1 MEVQRHPSSIMP
13 CRARSSSEVAV
24 NVGLARPPQEVI
36 LERYRKMIRFKHFIV
51 SLGLLDVTSGEM
63 VDLTDRDVVNRLI
76 ARAEEV
82 QREAYG
88 GGPVIIDV
96 ISDARGQPPS
106 GAPESARRSSS
117 RPLACSVR
125 PSVVGAGH
133 GLDSMALAGSQSE
146 LSEKV
151 ERRVPS
157 EPRRPRP
164 SSRSGRSVRSSV
176 VAADVGS
183 EKVGESAA
191 SQSELSMAEQRESRS
206 LSRPSAHSVR
216 ASGAPVSWP
225 AASTSEIDVEDMSVE
240 IVPVRSRPK
249 SPRRP
254 PLGVPAARRGRSSP
268 RSAGGS
274 RLAGQDPSGLMP
286 SPSST
291 ERLARP
297 GPARLSP
304 RHWPASAS
312 PAPAGSARSPQ
323 EGSRHRGGPEAAAAP
338 RGTGARGTRPQ
349 GRAG

>member
-82 QREAYG
+82 QREAYR

-106 GAPESARRSSS
+106 GAPESARRSSRSSS
-117 RPLACSVR
+117 RHLACSVR

-146 LSEKV
+146 LSEEI

-157 EPRRPRP
+157 EPRRP
-164 SSRSGRSVRSSV
+164 RSGRSVRSSV

-183 EKVGESAA
+183 ENVGESAA

-225 AASTSEIDVEDMSVE
+225 AASPSEIDVEDMSVE
-240 IVPVRSRPK
+240 IEPARSRPK

-254 PLGVPAARRGRSSP
+254 PQGVPAARRGRSSP

-274 RLAGQDPSGLMP
+274 RLPGQDPSGLMP

-291 ERLARP
+291 ERLASP
-297 GPARLSP
+297 GPARLSRRP
-304 RHWPASAS
+304 WPASAS
-312 PAPAGSARSPQ
+312 PAPAGSARSPL
-323 EGSRHRGGPEAAAAP
+323 EGSRHRRGPEAAAAP
-338 RGTGARGTRPQ
+338 RGTGARGARPQ
-349 GRAG
+349 GSAR